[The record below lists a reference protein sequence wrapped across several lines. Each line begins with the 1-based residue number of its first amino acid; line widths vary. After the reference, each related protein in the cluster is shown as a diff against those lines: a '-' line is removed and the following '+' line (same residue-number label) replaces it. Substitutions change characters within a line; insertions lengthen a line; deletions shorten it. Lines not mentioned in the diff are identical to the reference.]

1 MTIVKPYFCILLYEM
16 MNLNINTKIIGLSS
30 PLLGGGFSWGFLLLI
45 LAVSACKPNAGDKAN
60 DGKEQMAEYT
70 EAIQKNPNDANV
82 YISRAKEYY
91 KTNQLEPAIRDM
103 EKAVSLDSTKTENYL
118 LLAEMYEKRPYTKGV
133 INALEHVVQI
143 NPKDKNSALKL
154 GILNFQVKNR
164 DASFKYLNMALRL
177 DPTNA
182 EAFYYRGYNYREVE
196 MPEKAIENFQ
206 RAIDLKPDYF
216 DAFLQMGLLHAEKK
230 DPKAEGYYSSAL
242 RLKPNSLKA
251 LYARG
256 MYYQEVDSF
265 QKAIADFERI
275 ISFEPDFLTSEYN
288 IGYNYYLLKEY
299 QKAIPYLTKAIQLH
313 PENPHPYR
321 TRALCYAA
329 MKRTQEAAEDNK
341 RAQEL
346 EKN

>member
-1 MTIVKPYFCILLYEM
+1 
-16 MNLNINTKIIGLSS
+16 MNLIYRMKIIGFSK
-30 PLLGGGFSWGFLLLI
+30 PVAGGITWGIFLLLLI
-45 LAVSACKPNAGDKAN
+45 FASCKQNSGDEKA
-60 DGKEQMAEYT
+60 DTKEQLAEYT
-70 EAIQKNPNDANV
+70 QEIQENPNDPNA

-103 EKAVSLDSTKTENYL
+103 EKAVSLDTTKAENYL
-118 LLAEMYEKRPYTKGV
+118 LLAEMYEKRPYVKGV

-196 MPEKAIENFQ
+196 MPDKAIENFQ

-216 DAFLQMGLLHAEKK
+216 DAFLQMGLLHAEKGDK
-230 DPKAEGYYSSAL
+230 KAEGYYSSAL
-242 RLKPNSLKA
+242 RLQPNSLKA

-256 MYYQEVDSF
+256 MYYQENDSN
-265 QKAIADFERI
+265 QKAIDDFEKI
-275 ISFEPDFLTSEYN
+275 LTFDPDFLTTQYN

-313 PENPHPYR
+313 PENPHPYK
-321 TRALCYAA
+321 TRALCFAA
-329 MKRTQEAAEDNK
+329 MNRTQEAAEDNK
-341 RAQEL
+341 RAKEL
-346 EKN
+346 EGEKK

>member
-1 MTIVKPYFCILLYEM
+1 MIF
-16 MNLNINTKIIGLSS
+16 NTRKYIGL
-30 PLLGGGFSWGFLLLI
+30 LGFAILI
-45 LAVSACKPNAGDKAN
+45 SVSACTQNTTDKTEN
-60 DGKEQMAEYT
+60 GKEQLSEFT
-70 EAIQKNPNDANV
+70 EAIEKNPNDPNV
-82 YISRAKEYY
+82 YINRAKEYY

-103 EKAVSLDSTKTENYL
+103 EKAVSLDTTKSDNYL
-118 LLAEMYEKRPYTKGV
+118 LLAEMYEKRPYIKGV

-143 NPKDKNSALKL
+143 NLKDKNAALKL

-164 DASFKYLNMALRL
+164 DASFKYLNLALRL
-177 DPTNA
+177 DPTDA

-216 DAFLQMGLLHAEKK
+216 DAFLQMGLLHAEKGDK
-230 DPKAEGYYSSAL
+230 KAEGYYSSAL

-256 MYYQEVDSF
+256 MYYQEADSF
-265 QKAIADFERI
+265 RKAIADFERI
-275 ISFEPDFLTSEYN
+275 ISFEPDFLTSQYN

-299 QKAIPYLTKAIQLH
+299 QKAIPYLTKAITLH

-329 MKRTQEAAEDNK
+329 MNRAAEAAEDNK
-341 RAQEL
+341 MAKEL
-346 EKN
+346 EK